1 MKLVMKFGGTSIG
14 NGKKIRQ
21 VAELVKEY
29 KEKGD
34 DIIVVTSALEGVTD
48 AILHAA
54 HEASGE
60 GNKIKA
66 NEFISNITAQH
77 KKALCD
83 AVENDLVDDTIAK
96 LDVLFTDFKNDLNGI
111 CSLGEL
117 TLRSTDKLSS
127 YGERLV
133 APILSASLRSVGI
146 ESESFTGGEIGILTD
161 DNYGS
166 AYPLESTYKAVK
178 DHISKLSKTSVLV
191 VSGYIGVNKSG
202 AITTLGRGGSDFTAS
217 IIGASIKADEI
228 WLWKEV
234 HGIMT
239 TDPKLVPEARPLS
252 IISYIEAMEMS
263 FFGAKVLHPKAIE
276 PAIRHDIPVRVK
288 NTFDPDYPGT
298 LVVKE
303 QETGENVVKA
313 VTVIDNVALINISG
327 AGMVGTIG
335 VAARVF
341 NTLADAKV
349 NIVMISQGSSEANL
363 SIVVDESQQI
373 TAVEVLKK
381 EFINGVVGEIESDAH
396 IAVVAV
402 VGADMAGIP
411 GVAGNVFR
419 ALGDNNINVIM
430 ISQGSSQHNI
440 SFVVKKEAATKTVQI
455 LHREFSLD
463 ILK

>member
-29 KEKGD
+29 KEKGN

-66 NEFISNITAQH
+66 NEFITNITAQH
-77 KKALCD
+77 KKALYD

-166 AYPLESTYKAVK
+166 AYPFESTYKAVK
-178 DHISKLSKTSVLV
+178 DHISKLSETSIPVI
-191 VSGYIGVNKSG
+191 SGYIGVNKSG

-303 QETGENVVKA
+303 QETGS
-313 VTVIDNVALINISG
+313 LC
-327 AGMVGTIG
+327 
-335 VAARVF
+335 F
-341 NTLADAKV
+341 
-349 NIVMISQGSSEANL
+349 QGRLL
-363 SIVVDESQQI
+363 S
-373 TAVEVLKK
+373 LKYLLMY
-381 EFINGVVGEIESDAH
+381 
-396 IAVVAV
+396 AVV
-402 VGADMAGIP
+402 
-411 GVAGNVFR
+411 
-419 ALGDNNINVIM
+419 
-430 ISQGSSQHNI
+430 
-440 SFVVKKEAATKTVQI
+440 
-455 LHREFSLD
+455 
-463 ILK
+463 